1 LEELSSIAGKLQ
13 KRSMLPISVVIPT
26 LNRANYLRRSL
37 LSVINQEG
45 VDFEII
51 IVDDF
56 SHDDSYDRVSDL
68 LDDRIRYVRL
78 EASVGAAQARNLGV
92 AQARGK
98 YLAFQD
104 SDDVWLP
111 GKLIAQFQALEAG
124 KPNEV
129 LNFCSHRRVSG
140 TEQVIIPSKAS
151 QLMTEHV
158 FEELLKE
165 NFISTQTMMVKKSI
179 FEEVGGFDP
188 KLPRYQDWDIA
199 LRISSKYSVQ
209 FLPETFAI
217 VYDTPGNLT
226 SRTDN
231 HMESKFSVISKW
243 RNDPRFCKPLFAFHL
258 YFLASEAFDKG
269 LFLRAREM
277 ALESAMLSPQKARSW
292 FLFAK
297 SSIFF
302 LLNLKRKRERF
313 P

>member
-1 LEELSSIAGKLQ
+1 
-13 KRSMLPISVVIPT
+13 MLPISVIIPT

-56 SHDDSYDRVSDL
+56 SQDDSYDRISDL

-78 EASVGAAQARNLGV
+78 EASVGAAQARNLGA

-129 LNFCSHRRVSG
+129 LNFCSHQRVIG
-140 TEQVIIPSKAS
+140 TDQVAIPSKATQQKS
-151 QLMTEHV
+151 GDI

-165 NFISTQTMMVKKSI
+165 NFISTQTLMVRRQTFKEI
-179 FEEVGGFDP
+179 GGFDP
-188 KLPRYQDWDIA
+188 MLPRYQDWDIA
-199 LRISSKYSVQ
+199 LR
-209 FLPETFAI
+209 L
-217 VYDTPGNLT
+217 
-226 SRTDN
+226 
-231 HMESKFSVISKW
+231 
-243 RNDPRFCKPLFAFHL
+243 
-258 YFLASEAFDKG
+258 
-269 LFLRAREM
+269 
-277 ALESAMLSPQKARSW
+277 SAK
-292 FLFAK
+292 
-297 SSIFF
+297 
-302 LLNLKRKRERF
+302 
-313 P
+313 

>member
-1 LEELSSIAGKLQ
+1 
-13 KRSMLPISVVIPT
+13 MLPISVIIPT

-56 SHDDSYDRVSDL
+56 SQDDSYDRISDL

-78 EASVGAAQARNLGV
+78 EASIGAAQARNVGA

-129 LNFCSHRRVSG
+129 LNFCSHQRVIG
-140 TEQVIIPSKAS
+140 TDQVTIPSKATQQKS
-151 QLMTEHV
+151 GDI

-165 NFISTQTMMVKKSI
+165 NFISTQTILVRRQI
-179 FEEVGGFDP
+179 FEEIGGFDP
-188 KLPRYQDWDIA
+188 MLPRYQDWDIA
-199 LRISSKYSVQ
+199 LRLSAKYNVQ
-209 FLPETFAI
+209 FLPTIFAI

-231 HMESKFSVISKW
+231 HLQSKLSVISKW
-243 RNDPRFCKPLFAFHL
+243 RKDPRFEKSLLAFHL
-258 YFLASEAFDKG
+258 YFLALEAFDKG
-269 LFLRAREM
+269 FFLQARELS
-277 ALESAMLSPQKARSW
+277 LESATLSPKKARSW
-292 FLFAK
+292 LLFAK
-297 SSIFF
+297 SSIFSFSF
-302 LLNLKRKRERF
+302 L
-313 P
+313 